1 MTRFHPFKV
10 LFLIYSVTSVVRVNP
25 AAALAEEI
33 AADLR
38 QNQFG
43 LKDTLIWSPYGP
55 KANEGKATT
64 IVLFPVIPRRGWECE
79 ETYDIA
85 TIA

>member
-1 MTRFHPFKV
+1 MSPQAGMSRFHPLKV
-10 LFLIYSVTSVVRVNP
+10 LFRFYFVTSVVRVNL

-55 KANEGKATT
+55 KANEGKA
-64 IVLFPVIPRRGWECE
+64 
-79 ETYDIA
+79 
-85 TIA
+85 

>member
-55 KANEGKATT
+55 KANEGEGQ
-64 IVLFPVIPRRGWECE
+64 IVLLSVIPRSEWGHEN
-79 ETYDIA
+79 TTSTA
-85 TIA
+85 TIV